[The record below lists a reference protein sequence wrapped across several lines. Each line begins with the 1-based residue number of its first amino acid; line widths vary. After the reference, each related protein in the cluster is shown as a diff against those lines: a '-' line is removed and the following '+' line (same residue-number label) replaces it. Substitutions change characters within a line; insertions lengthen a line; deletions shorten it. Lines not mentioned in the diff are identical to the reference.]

1 MTWWGLARAYRAEL
15 VAAVLLCLPP
25 IALIACGGVWL
36 WQQGHVLAFLALCL
50 AAAVPA
56 AALTIRNRRA
66 AARRP
71 ATAEAEAEAEP
82 DWPAREREAFAKVV
96 ELAASV
102 EPLSFDDRDAALTL
116 VQRTL
121 ETVASHYRPDAAHPI
136 AAFTLPEGLLFI
148 HRVSDSL
155 RSAVLDSVPFS
166 ERLTLSDL
174 REAFRLTAAVSPIAD
189 LAMRAY
195 NAYRVVR
202 PIFNPAG
209 AAIAEARQYLFGAAW
224 DSAASGVQRKL
235 TRLVVIETGR
245 AAIDL
250 YSGRLRRDRVELD
263 AAAGTSARYG
273 AASGVK
279 PPPLRILF
287 AGQVN
292 AGKSSLANALAGEI
306 HAPVSPLPGPE
317 RFRCFEVE
325 DLEGREFVFVDAP
338 GVDDSAAAIAALA
351 EEAKRADVVL
361 WAVAAHQAARDVD
374 ARCLGAFRTW
384 FAGHPEL
391 NRPPILCIATHVDQL
406 SPFVEWAPPYDI
418 VRADRPKSVSIRDAL
433 HAIARDLDVPVT
445 GIIPVSLAP
454 GREPYNLD
462 VVRARIASSLPE
474 GRHAQ
479 LARAHAARDGIDW
492 FKEAARLVNAGRT
505 LLSSG

>member
-1 MTWWGLARAYRAEL
+1 MIWWRLAREYRSEL

-25 IALIACGGVWL
+25 VALIALGGVWL
-36 WQQGHVLAFLALCL
+36 WQRGHILAFLALCL
-50 AAAVPA
+50 VAAVPA
-56 AALTIRNRRA
+56 TALTIRHRRA
-66 AARRP
+66 VARAP
-71 ATAEAEAEAEP
+71 ALADMGPQP
-82 DWPAREREAFAKVV
+82 DWPAREREAFAKVI
-96 ELAASV
+96 ELASIV
-102 EPLSFDDRDAALTL
+102 EPLAFDDRDAALTL

-148 HRVSDSL
+148 HRVSDRL

-174 REAFRLTAAVSPIAD
+174 REAFRLTAAVSPITD

-195 NAYRVVR
+195 NVYRVVR

-209 AAIAEARQYLFGAAW
+209 AAIAEARQLLFGAAW

-245 AAIDL
+245 AAIEL
-250 YSGRLRRDRVELD
+250 YSGRLRRNRMELD
-263 AAAGTSARYG
+263 AAAETSARHG
-273 AASGVK
+273 ATPGVR

-317 RFRCFEVE
+317 GFRCFEVE
-325 DLEGREFVFVDAP
+325 DLEGRGFVFVDAP
-338 GVDDSAAAIAALA
+338 GVDASAAAIAELA

-361 WAVAAHQAARDVD
+361 WDVAAHQAARDVD

-391 NRPPILCIATHVDQL
+391 NRPPILCVATHVDQL
-406 SPFVEWAPPYDI
+406 SPFTEWAPPYDI
-418 VRADRPKSVSIRDAL
+418 VRADRPKSASIRDAV
-433 HAIARDLDVPVT
+433 HAIANDLDVPVT
-445 GIIPVSLAP
+445 AIIPVSLAP

-462 VVRARIASSLPE
+462 VLRARIASSLPE
-474 GRHAQ
+474 ARHAQ
-479 LARAHAARDGIDW
+479 LARAHSAREGIDW
-492 FKEAARLVNAGRT
+492 FKEASRLVNAGRS